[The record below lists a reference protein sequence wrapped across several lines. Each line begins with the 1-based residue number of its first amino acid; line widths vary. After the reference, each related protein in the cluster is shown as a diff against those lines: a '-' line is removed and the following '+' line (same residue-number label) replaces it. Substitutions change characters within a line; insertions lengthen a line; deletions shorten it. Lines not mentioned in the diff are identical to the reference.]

1 MQSFAK
7 CVIFLIYNKLIEEL
21 IINKMRKITHLFIM
35 ILSVGLS
42 AFIATEFCYYFVDWF
57 AALLCTIP
65 FAIVDIA
72 VVKTLLKTKKFR
84 FNSALKSTI
93 YILSVLLL
101 ILVYGC
107 FLICLNVYFK
117 PWDIIRYILAWF
129 VIASACIIFKQK
141 VQTYFNSKKE
151 EKNIEKKRQLLK
163 YYNYCRSKDEFVDSL
178 LIDYGERPTEFEKF
192 VADLMT
198 AAEYKNVKVTPAV
211 NDGGKDIT
219 AVKDNNF
226 YVVEV
231 KLYNKDNKIGR
242 EKIQKLHSAMI
253 DSNADKAIFVTTSDF
268 TLNAVEYAEKYNIQT
283 INGEDLYKI
292 YLDIKSE

>member
-1 MQSFAK
+1 MRKKTEKKFYSISIKIVLIAL
-7 CVIFLIYNKLIEEL
+7 VMYILEAIADTYSWDWLFLLAFQIPLIAINAL
-21 IINKMRKITHLFIM
+21 IIYYLNKKRKKIMIPLLVSLIIQFIIYSLMYIKITGSFSI
-35 ILSVGLS
+35 I
-42 AFIATEFCYYFVDWF
+42 IY
-57 AALLCTIP
+57 
-65 FAIVDIA
+65 AII
-72 VVKTLLKTKKFR
+72 
-84 FNSALKSTI
+84 I
-93 YILSVLLL
+93 L
-101 ILVYGC
+101 IL
-107 FLICLNVYFK
+107 L
-117 PWDIIRYILAWF
+117 
-129 VIASACIIFKQK
+129 SSCIVLFTKQK
-141 VQTYFNSKKE
+141 RRKVLE
-151 EKNIEKKRQLLK
+151 H
-163 YYNYCRSKDEFVDSL
+163 YNYCLNQDEFIDSL

-292 YLDIKSE
+292 YLDTKSE